1 VKAAVR
7 PLPMLR
13 ALAYL
18 AATFAVVFGALLPS
32 AVSASVRPDRP
43 ILLCSA
49 EGPRLIQVGPNGERS
64 PEDLEAL
71 GCAACVLAAQ
81 TALPPPPPVTP
92 APPPVVRP
100 QTFAPPVHAAP
111 SPPARAP
118 PRPPSTAPPLA

>member
-1 VKAAVR
+1 MKAAVR

-32 AVSASVRPDRP
+32 AVAAAVQPDRP
-43 ILLCSA
+43 ILLCSP

-64 PEDLEAL
+64 PEDLEAFQ
-71 GCAACVLAAQ
+71 CAACVLAAQ

-92 APPPVVRP
+92 APAPVVRP
-100 QTFAPPVHAAP
+100 QTFARPVQAALP
-111 SPPARAP
+111 PPARAP
-118 PRPPSTAPPLA
+118 PRPPSTAPPHA

>member
-1 VKAAVR
+1 VKTAVR

-32 AVSASVRPDRP
+32 AVAAAVQPDRP
-43 ILLCSA
+43 ILLCSP

-64 PEDLEAL
+64 PEDLEAFQ
-71 GCAACVLAAQ
+71 CAACVLAAQ
-81 TALPPPPPVTP
+81 TALPPPPLVAP
-92 APPPVVRP
+92 AAPPVVRP
-100 QTFAPPVHAAP
+100 QTFANPVHAALP
-111 SPPARAP
+111 PPARAP